1 LSGAGRIRRLFLRRL
16 KVEYKLT
23 FKEYNEALKADKLL
37 GLKCKQCG
45 TINVPPKMVC
55 GQCTSPDMEVV
66 ELSGKGNIQTFT
78 TVYVAPEGREAEA
91 PYTIVMVEL
100 DEGPWI
106 MGNLIDID
114 PAKATMELIGKRVK
128 LGHKVFPGDKYSA
141 GDMAGPLFSFES

>member
-1 LSGAGRIRRLFLRRL
+1 M
-16 KVEYKLT
+16 EYKLT
-23 FKEYNEALKADKLL
+23 SKEYNEALKKNKLL
-37 GLKCKQCG
+37 GLKCKECG
-45 TINVPPKMVC
+45 ALNVPPKMVC

-78 TVYVAPEGREAEA
+78 TVYVAPEGREPEA

-114 PAKATMELIGKRVK
+114 PTKVNMELIGKRVK
-128 LGHKVFPGDKYSA
+128 FGHKVFPGDKYSA
-141 GDMAGPLFSFES
+141 GDMARPLFSFED